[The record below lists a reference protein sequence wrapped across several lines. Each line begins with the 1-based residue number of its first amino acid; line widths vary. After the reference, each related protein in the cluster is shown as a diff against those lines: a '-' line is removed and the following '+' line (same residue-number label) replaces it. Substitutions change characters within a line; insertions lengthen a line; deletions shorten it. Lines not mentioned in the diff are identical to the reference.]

1 MPHATITTELVR
13 QLRHQRPSEVT
24 DYRDP
29 KLPGFVLRARPTGIH
44 SWRVQLPNRRW
55 LTIGRLDEVGLSDA
69 RETAQTRRAQAA
81 LGQDIPTRR
90 PTSDVTLRAFLDDT
104 YEAWMRNAYGKETT
118 QLERI
123 RSAFHDLLDL
133 QLSELTTARIERWR
147 VSRTFYHGGHG
158 ASAKRQTREVKPS
171 TINRDIKALRAA
183 LNRATEWGN
192 LSSMPLG
199 KVRFRAEDENA
210 VVRYLSNDE
219 EARLRAALI
228 ARDNAR
234 RAARESANRW
244 RRDRGYKEWAAHDKY
259 TDYVSPLVLLAINTG
274 LRRGELLQLRWR
286 DLDLQRRMLTVRGEG
301 TKTRQTRHVP
311 LNTEATL
318 LMKAWRPRVLDPAW
332 CVFGGS
338 TASTPL
344 ASVKN
349 AWHGVVV
356 GAKVTSFRFHDLRHT
371 FASKLVMAGVDLN
384 TVREL
389 LGHKSV
395 AMTLRYAHLAPE
407 HKAAAVEALVASKP
421 RRRKAPETIQ
431 DFQYSNA

>member
-13 QLRHQRPSEVT
+13 QLRHQRPPAVT

-55 LTIGRLDEVGLSDA
+55 LTIGRTDEVALSDA

-104 YEAWMRNAYGKETT
+104 YEAWMRSAYGKATT

-123 RSAFHDLLDL
+123 RSAFRDLLDL
-133 QLSELTTARIERWR
+133 KLSDLTTARVERWR
-147 VSRTFYHGGHG
+147 VSRKFYHAGDR
-158 ASAKRQTREVKPS
+158 ASAKRRSREVKRS

-183 LNRATEWGN
+183 LNRATEWGV

-199 KVRFRAEDENA
+199 KIKFRVEDENA
-210 VVRYLSNDE
+210 VVRYLSDDE
-219 EARLRAALI
+219 ERRLRRALV
-228 ARDNAR
+228 ARDTAR
-234 RAARESANRW
+234 RAGRESANRW
-244 RRDRGYKEWAAHDKY
+244 RRERGYKEWAAYDTY
-259 TDYVSPLVLLAINTG
+259 TDYVAPLVLLALNTG

-286 DLDLQRRMLTVRGEG
+286 DLDLQRRLLTVRGEG
-301 TKTRQTRHVP
+301 AKTRQTRHVP
-311 LNTEATL
+311 LNSEATRVL
-318 LMKAWRPRVLDPAW
+318 KAWRPTAIEPD
-332 CVFGGS
+332 CYVFGGS
-338 TASTPL
+338 AESTPL
-344 ASVKN
+344 GTVKKAWQGVLMSAS
-349 AWHGVVV
+349 
-356 GAKVTSFRFHDLRHT
+356 VTSFRFHDLRHT

-389 LGHKSV
+389 LGHKSI

-407 HKAAAVEALVASKP
+407 HKAAAVESLVKGGG
-421 RRRKAPETIQ
+421 RRPKA
-431 DFQYSNA
+431 A